1 MADDPG
7 AEVSLRPVTS
17 ATWRSTLA
25 LRVRAEQL
33 RFVADSQPIALV
45 MLAKAYVRPGGLTW
59 APYAIFLGD
68 EPVGMLQVADN
79 PSGDA
84 DTCWLYH
91 FFVDAG
97 RQGRGIGTA
106 ALRAALALIAREH
119 PAAREVRL
127 TVHPDNAA
135 ARRLY
140 EREGFRVTG
149 EQRDGEDV
157 FVWGLSRQ

>member
-1 MADDPG
+1 MIPAG
-7 AEVSLRPVTS
+7 VRSNS
-17 ATWRSTLA
+17 ACNA
-25 LRVRAEQL
+25 RAI
-33 RFVADSQPIALV
+33 S
-45 MLAKAYVRPGGLTW
+45 
-59 APYAIFLGD
+59 
-68 EPVGMLQVADN
+68 
-79 PSGDA
+79 
-84 DTCWLYH
+84 
-91 FFVDAG
+91 
-97 RQGRGIGTA
+97 